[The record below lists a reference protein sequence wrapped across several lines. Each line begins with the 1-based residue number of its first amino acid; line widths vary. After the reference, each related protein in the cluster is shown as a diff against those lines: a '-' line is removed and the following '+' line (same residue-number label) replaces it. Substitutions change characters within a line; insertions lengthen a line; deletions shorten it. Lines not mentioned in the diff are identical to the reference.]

1 MNDSLVLVRRPWAC
15 PWTHEQL
22 KGELTPVTPNPPHN
36 NAMLNSGMVVLSPSK
51 ALMEDMINYLYESP
65 LVKTF
70 SFPDQDFITHY
81 FKGKWRNVGWT
92 YNAIKTAR
100 YWHPKLWKDGNVKN
114 LHYIVAKPW
123 MTPVEKWTAFEGDD
137 RTTHGWWWHMWQEYS
152 KQASKEVIDTCEKHM
167 LGQGVDV
174 GPMESWEESVKAE
187 KEGRER
193 QDPWPPG
200 EPWGVTVDGVEY

>member
-1 MNDSLVLVRRPWAC
+1 
-15 PWTHEQL
+15 
-22 KGELTPVTPNPPHN
+22 
-36 NAMLNSGMVVLSPSK
+36 MLNSGLVVLSPSK
-51 ALMEDMINYLYESP
+51 ALMEDMIKYLYESP

-100 YWHPKLWKDGNVKN
+100 YWHPKLWQDGNVKN

-123 MTPVEKWTAFEGDD
+123 MTPVDKWTAFEGDD
-137 RTTHGWWWHMWQEYS
+137 RATHGWWWHMWQEYRS
-152 KQASKEVIDTCEKHM
+152 QAPQEVISTCERHM
-167 LGQGVDV
+167 LGEGVDV
-174 GPMESWEESVKAE
+174 GKVESWDEAVRAE
-187 KEGRER
+187 KEGREK